1 MSTHARTT
9 SIAVRLE
16 GGPSSI
22 PDALRTTWVANL
34 DETVKVE
41 HLGGYEH
48 FRLHRDEGETGTVVF
63 RWIGRTRIAE

>member
-22 PDALRTTWVANL
+22 PDAMRTTWVTDLN
-34 DETVKVE
+34 DTVKIE
-41 HLGGYEH
+41 HRGGYEH
-48 FRLHRDEGETGTVVF
+48 FRLHRDDADGSPVF
-63 RWIGRTRIAE
+63 RWTVRTRIAE